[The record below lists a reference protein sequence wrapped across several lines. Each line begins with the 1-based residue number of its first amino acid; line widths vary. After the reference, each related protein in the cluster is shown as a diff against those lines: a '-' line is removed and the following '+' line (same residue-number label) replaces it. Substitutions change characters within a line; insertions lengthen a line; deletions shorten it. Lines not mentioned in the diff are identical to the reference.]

1 MKIKLTE
8 LRQIIA
14 EEVNKLL
21 ESEGESEGG
30 EHKIFVTDVK
40 FSQRSP
46 RDPFKPS
53 LIYLNYNNKNYQVY
67 ATGTENLLFHFENKE
82 ARKTKTA
89 TKLRWTLDKLKP
101 KDWVRGKK
109 VELTVKNSFGLSVDD
124 FKDLKKILKDLAEET

>member
-30 EHKIFVTDVK
+30 EDKIFVTHVGT
-40 FSQRSP
+40 SRRSS
-46 RDPFKPS
+46 RDPVKTS
-53 LIYLNYNNKNYQVY
+53 LIHLNYNNKDYQVY

-101 KDWVRGKK
+101 KDWVLGKK
-109 VELTVKNSFGLSVDD
+109 VELTVNNSLSKEQ
-124 FKDLKKILKDLAEET
+124 FNELKELLELLAK